1 MIWPL
6 TKIVVDS
13 LWFRLLITSG
23 ITVVLLFGAGAIAR
37 SWHTKTL
44 REASLAGREAVP
56 ADKPPRIETELITIT
71 TTGFEPS
78 EITRPQGQFFL
89 DVDNRS
95 ELNNLEL
102 SIERANGVREKSAKM
117 LKTAPELR
125 LPLDLAPGT
134 YLLRESGHSNWLS
147 RITIT
152 AK

>member
-1 MIWPL
+1 MCL
-6 TKIVVDS
+6 RSKT
-13 LWFRLLITSG
+13 
-23 ITVVLLFGAGAIAR
+23 VLLC
-37 SWHTKTL
+37 TL
-44 REASLAGREAVP
+44 WIVFLGSSISAVFISRASSKRANTLTSTAQMPIQTAGREAVP
-56 ADKPPRIETELITIT
+56 ADQPQRIETELITIT

-95 ELNNLEL
+95 ELNDLEL
-102 SIERANGVREKSAKM
+102 HLERVNGVREKSAKI

-125 LPLDLAPGT
+125 LPLDLPPGT

-152 AK
+152 AQ

>member
-1 MIWPL
+1 MHLRSKTIRL
-6 TKIVVDS
+6 CTLSIVFLGSSISAV
-13 LWFRLLITSG
+13 LIS
-23 ITVVLLFGAGAIAR
+23 R
-37 SWHTKTL
+37 
-44 REASLAGREAVP
+44 ASSTAPAPRKAVP
-56 ADKPPRIETELITIT
+56 AAQPPRIETELITIT

-95 ELNNLEL
+95 ELNHLEL
-102 SIERANGVREKSAKM
+102 YLERVNGVREKSAKIP
-117 LKTAPELR
+117 KTAPELR
-125 LPLDLAPGT
+125 LPLDLPPGT

>member
-1 MIWPL
+1 MGL
-6 TKIVVDS
+6 RSKKVLLCTLSIVFLGSSVS
-13 LWFRLLITSG
+13 
-23 ITVVLLFGAGAIAR
+23 VVLISR
-37 SWHTKTL
+37 
-44 REASLAGREAVP
+44 ASSKRTNTVP
-56 ADKPPRIETELITIT
+56 ADQPQRIETELITIT

-102 SIERANGVREKSAKM
+102 HLERVNGVREKSAKI

-125 LPLDLAPGT
+125 LPLDLPPGT
-134 YLLRESGHSNWLS
+134 YLLRESGHSNWVT

-152 AK
+152 AQ